1 MRIPV
6 TLKVLGPGRRTHG
19 SYTGHQPILLKIWG
33 GKELGTLYYI
43 DIKCYHGRDEFK

>member
-6 TLKVLGPGRRTHG
+6 TLKVLGPGRHTWRLYRASTNFTEDLG
-19 SYTGHQPILLKIWG
+19 WQG
-33 GKELGTLYYI
+33 ELGTLYYI